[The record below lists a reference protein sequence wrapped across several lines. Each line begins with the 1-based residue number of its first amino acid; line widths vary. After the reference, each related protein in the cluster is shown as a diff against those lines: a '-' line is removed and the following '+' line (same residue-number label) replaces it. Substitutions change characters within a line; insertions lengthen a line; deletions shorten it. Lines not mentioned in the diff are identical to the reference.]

1 WSYTT
6 DVFGPTRSA
15 AAFAESPLGIFFYF
29 LPKKMWGAIAKESNA
44 YRVEGI
50 PAVAKAQR
58 DKQLQ
63 AQLRDPV
70 KSVQPLEVL
79 EEKLRKVKP
88 IQAHEFFT

>member
-1 WSYTT
+1 
-6 DVFGPTRSA
+6 
-15 AAFAESPLGIFFYF
+15 
-29 LPKKMWGAIAKESNA
+29 MWGAIAKESNA

-70 KSVQPLEVL
+70 KSAQPLEVL
-79 EEKLRKVKP
+79 EQKLRKVKP